1 MRYIYIIRV
10 LIYCIYICI
19 LCIHKLGNTC
29 YNDSQVLLTL
39 LVTLFGPKTGTFFL
53 HVKLAATNWANP
65 GSVTVLYFFAI
76 NWSDLLSKISN
87 YMAKINIS
95 KIWVLYFFAININW
109 LSHLVGVF
117 WLVPRILKYQ
127 SGFNANPTTLV
138 MDVAFLQCGGQYR
151 SYGRVGEN
159 SPQCLVCQCLPW
171 LWKEDEIIYS
181 WMNVHAYINI
191 EVAEDKCEQTRWPCF
206 LLVLSST
213 MHVFFSMLL
222 CTNNEL
228 TPKIAGQF
236 IYIGTVY

>member
-1 MRYIYIIRV
+1 MFLEKKKTTHLSVLDELYIYIIRV
-10 LIYCIYICI
+10 LIYCIYIYICI

-117 WLVPRILKYQ
+117 WLAPRILKISKWIQCQ
-127 SGFNANPTTLV
+127 SYYFGDGCCFSPV
-138 MDVAFLQCGGQYR
+138 RR
-151 SYGRVGEN
+151 SVPKLRQGRWKFTSMFG
-159 SPQCLVCQCLPW
+159 LPMFAMAMERRW
-171 LWKEDEIIYS
+171 NNLLIYE
-181 WMNVHAYINI
+181 WM
-191 EVAEDKCEQTRWPCF
+191 
-206 LLVLSST
+206 
-213 MHVFFSMLL
+213 SMPILIL
-222 CTNNEL
+222 
-228 TPKIAGQF
+228 K
-236 IYIGTVY
+236 